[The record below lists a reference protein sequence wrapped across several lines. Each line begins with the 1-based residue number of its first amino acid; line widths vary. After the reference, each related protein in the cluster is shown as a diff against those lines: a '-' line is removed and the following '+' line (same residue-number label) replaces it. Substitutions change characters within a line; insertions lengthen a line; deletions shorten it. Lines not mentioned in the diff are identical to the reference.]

1 MGEKTSDDKDNEQDQ
16 LEEIKEDN
24 IVAEEK
30 QQSKQSRSRQDSVQ
44 TGNSDQKWPAT

>member
-1 MGEKTSDDKDNEQDQ
+1 MIKTMNKNQ

-30 QQSKQSRSRQDSVQ
+30 QQSKQSRSRQDHVQ